1 MGIKTWDSSLS
12 LPGLIVERKMLVGGV
27 VQMSGRLSASQ
38 ATCPDYGTPSTSCH
52 SRRDRMLS
60 EMPVSGSAVQLI
72 DTTFRCGHASCRRQ
86 TLSEPLAPAF
96 GRRYGR
102 WVGRCNALVCAVIR

>member
-1 MGIKTWDSSLS
+1 MAWRKRSVGIKTWDSSLS

-38 ATCPDYGTPSTSCH
+38 ATCPDYGTSSTSCH

-60 EMPVSGSAVQLI
+60 EMPVSGSAVQLRLLI
-72 DTTFRCGHASCRRQ
+72 RRFGADT
-86 TLSEPLAPAF
+86 PLAGGKRSAS
-96 GRRYGR
+96 R
-102 WVGRCNALVCAVIR
+102 